1 MSLPLRLRRLERTA
15 GAPRDPGLLAL
26 LDLRI
31 RPLLRCRRRW
41 HLPAGDALD
50 AAVAAA
56 GALGRRRRPVLARGL
71 TVSPTAAAAPNGQRP
86 QCRSARTGCGLATSG
101 RAALRAAP
109 PVLPAAFAT
118 QVL

>member
-1 MSLPLRLRRLERTA
+1 MGLPFRPRRLERAA

-26 LDLRI
+26 LDLCL
-31 RPLLRCRRRW
+31 RPFLRCWRRR
-41 HLPAGDALD
+41 HLPAGDALA

-56 GALGRRRRPVLARGL
+56 GALGRRRRPVLAGG
-71 TVSPTAAAAPNGQRP
+71 PTAGVTATAAPNGQRP
-86 QCRSARTGCGLATSG
+86 QCRSARTGCGLAISG

-109 PVLPAAFAT
+109 PVLPAACAT